1 MKDKLQTLTIF
12 ILLLS
17 SVYLLFLN
25 FGMKPKDLLQS
36 TKLEAE
42 EETIRPAQ
50 DLMEDAIK
58 PESLAINFGSGHHTL
73 IDNPLKDGYWDDIKE
88 IIKQIFQEKGKS
100 TMALDSI
107 SEDLYSQLLDQRS
120 IYMEFNEGL
129 TTLTILNALKAENN
143 SQLVEKFP
151 KIQSLYI
158 SLEKPFVVIKNED
171 NIKLL
176 TFDDLKT
183 ENLNIKVANLF
194 LDGYNPYDL
203 SGEILENKN
212 TNYIGRISDH
222 KIEKITYQN
231 LLETLDN
238 QQIENII
245 KKFFKKDLNL
255 IREIKEEGIQTIYV
269 DGDKILK
276 ITNQGRISYYDPQ
289 IPKIK
294 ERNLYIS
301 LETAL
306 SFISDTLGIDDS
318 LYLKEIKEVEQKGR
332 PGFKIIFGK
341 SAGNYKVEI
350 ADENIKDYL
359 EVDVYNNHINR
370 ISKYFRGHAEERK
383 TYIKVGEDQNLE
395 AVIRRNIKQIN
406 QNLKR
411 GPLNQ
416 DQILKQIQEANIIYK
431 DKGDQTPLDLYWQ
444 IKIQDQIIELKI
456 EN

>member
-12 ILLLS
+12 VLLLS

-25 FGMKPKDLLQS
+25 FGMEPQDIFS
-36 TKLEAE
+36 TTKLEAE
-42 EETIRPAQ
+42 EDQNRPTQ

-58 PESLAINFGSGHHTL
+58 PEALYINFGAGHHTL

-88 IIKQIFQEKGKS
+88 IIKQIFQEKGTNS
-100 TMALDSI
+100 VALDSI
-107 SEDLYSQLLDQRS
+107 TEDLYSQLLEQRS
-120 IYMEFNEGL
+120 IYMEFNDGL
-129 TTLTILNALKAENN
+129 TTLTILNALKAE
-143 SQLVEKFP
+143 SSSKLAEKFP

-158 SLEKPFVVIKNED
+158 SLEKPFVVIKNEGS
-171 NIKLL
+171 IKLL
-176 TFDDLKT
+176 TFDDLPT

-203 SGEILENKN
+203 AGEILEN
-212 TNYIGRISDH
+212 TSTAYIGRIKDH
-222 KIEKITYQN
+222 KIEKISYQN
-231 LLETLDN
+231 LLQTLDN

-255 IREIKEEGIQTIYV
+255 IREIKEEGVQTIYV
-269 DGDKILK
+269 DGDKLLK
-276 ITNQGRISYYDPQ
+276 ITNLGQISYYDPQ

-294 ERNLYIS
+294 DRNLYVS

-318 LYLKEIKEVEQKGR
+318 LYLKEIKEVEAKGS

-341 SAGNYKVEI
+341 SAGTYKVEI

-370 ISKYFRGHAEERK
+370 ISKYFRGPTEERK
-383 TYIKVGEDQNLE
+383 TYITVGEDQSLE
-395 AVIRRNIKQIN
+395 KIVRKNTNQIKEQINHPALTQKQI
-406 QNLKR
+406 
-411 GPLNQ
+411 LNQ
-416 DQILKQIQEANIIYK
+416 IEEAKIIYK
-431 DKGDQTPLDLYWQ
+431 DNSDQNPLDLYWQ
-444 IKIQDQIIELKI
+444 IKIQDQIIDLKI
-456 EN
+456 EY

>member
-1 MKDKLQTLTIF
+1 MKDKIQTLTIL

-17 SVYLLFLN
+17 SIYLLFLN
-25 FGMKPKDLLQS
+25 FGMAPKDIFK
-36 TKLEAE
+36 TKKLAE
-42 EETIRPAQ
+42 EDQIRPG
-50 DLMEDAIK
+50 DNLMADAIK
-58 PESLAINFGSGHHTL
+58 PKSLAINFGSGHHTL
-73 IDNPLKDGYWDDIKE
+73 VDNPLKDDYWEDIKE
-88 IIKQIFQEKGKS
+88 IIKQSFQEKDKNS
-100 TMALDSI
+100 MSLDSI
-107 SEDLYSQLLDQRS
+107 SEDLYKQLLNQRS

-129 TTLTILNALKAENN
+129 TTLTILNALKAETT
-143 SQLVEKFP
+143 SKLVEKFP
-151 KIQSLYI
+151 KIESLYI
-158 SLEKPFVVIKNED
+158 SLEKPFVVIKNQN

-183 ENLNIKVANLF
+183 DNLNIKVANLF
-194 LDGYNPYDL
+194 LEGYNPYDL
-203 SGEILENKN
+203 AADTLGDTSTE
-212 TNYIGRISDH
+212 YIAKIEDH
-222 KIEKITYQN
+222 KIEKITYKN
-231 LLETLDN
+231 LLKTLDD

-245 KKFFKKDLNL
+245 KKFFQKDLNL

-276 ITNQGRISYYDPQ
+276 ITNLGQISYYDPQ

-318 LYLKEIKEVEQKGR
+318 LYLKEIKPIELKGFQ
-332 PGFKIIFGK
+332 GFKITFGK
-341 SAGNYKVEI
+341 STGQYKVEV
-350 ADENIKDYL
+350 ADENIRSYL
-359 EVDVYNNHINR
+359 EVDVFNNHINR
-370 ISKYFRGHAEERK
+370 ISKYFRGQAEERK
-383 TYIKVGEDQNLE
+383 TYITVGKDQSLE
-395 AVIRRNIKQIN
+395 AKIRQNTDQIN

-431 DKGDQTPLDLYWQ
+431 DKGDQSPLDLYWQ

-456 EN
+456 EY